1 MPYANTH
8 CVEFLLFLAGDHTTG
23 SCTAQTTWIESVLN
37 NLSRPKEANM
47 YIGGGFLVLL
57 IILFLIFR

>member
-1 MPYANTH
+1 M
-8 CVEFLLFLAGDHTTG
+8 
-23 SCTAQTTWIESVLN
+23 SRTAQTTWIETMFN
-37 NLSRPKEANM
+37 NLSKPKETNM